1 MPLIE
6 IVMPLLA
13 AAEIREPLV
22 PLWAMERA
30 ADIFLGAWLFFV
42 GVSVGSFLN
51 VVVYRLPRGLN
62 LVHPPSRC
70 PSCLHPI
77 RLRDNVPILSWL
89 LLGGKCRDC
98 QARYSSRYFWVE
110 LLMGSVFLGVWLLEA
125 NVAYAFWENDP
136 VRRPLD
142 GHNLLAFWCAY
153 GLHVA
158 LFATVLG
165 GALIHGDRFR
175 TPPTLFVP
183 VLIAGFVLPL
193 FWPEIRRLPAS
204 PSTPHGGWQAG
215 AIDGVVGIAAG
226 ALLALLGAGFRV
238 LAGRGWPA
246 FAPVMLMA
254 SLGVV
259 LGWQRMLLAAPA
271 VVLLYVAAA
280 FALWLLGPLPSLPQ
294 PSLPQPSIP
303 QSPDALLPD
312 SPETETPPLPAEPEI
327 THEPNQP
334 AR

>member
-6 IVMPLLA
+6 IVPPLLA
-13 AAEIREPLV
+13 AAEIREPLM
-22 PLWAMERA
+22 PLWAMELA

-42 GVSVGSFLN
+42 GASVGSFLN

-98 QARYSSRYFWVE
+98 RAPVSARYFWIE
-110 LLMGSVFLGVWLLEA
+110 LLMGCAFLGVWLLEV
-125 NVAYAFWENDP
+125 NLPYAFWPENDP

-142 GHNLLAFWCAY
+142 HSNTVAFWCAY
-153 GLHVA
+153 ALHVM

-165 GALIHGDRFR
+165 GALIHADRFQ
-175 TPPTLFVP
+175 TPPLFLPILV
-183 VLIAGFVLPL
+183 AGFMLPL
-193 FWPEIRRLPAS
+193 FWPEIRRLPAWDHS
-204 PSTPHGGWQAG
+204 FAEAWVQG
-215 AIDGVVGIAAG
+215 AIDGLAGIAAG
-226 ALLALLGAGFRV
+226 ALFAVLGSSLRV
-238 LAGRGWPA
+238 LWGRGWPA
-246 FAPVMLMA
+246 FAPVMLAA

-259 LGWQRMLLAAPA
+259 FGWQCMLLALPA

-280 FALWLLGPLPSLPQ
+280 LALWLLGPLPGVPAAATAGDQ
-294 PSLPQPSIP
+294 PAPVDP
-303 QSPDALLPD
+303 
-312 SPETETPPLPAEPEI
+312 PESGLETPLSSPPDEHESQAA
-327 THEPNQP
+327 HEPNQP
-334 AR
+334 SV